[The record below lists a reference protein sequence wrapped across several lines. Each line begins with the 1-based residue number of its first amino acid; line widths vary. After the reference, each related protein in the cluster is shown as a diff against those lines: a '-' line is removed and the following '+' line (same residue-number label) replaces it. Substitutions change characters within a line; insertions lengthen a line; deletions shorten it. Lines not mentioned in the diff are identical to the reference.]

1 MNLREQLDEFYSKYD
16 IPAEGGVNDKTFEV
30 PLPVFK
36 LTLPNFPWRQRMLF
50 IHDLEHILNEQDTTW
65 QGEIFIASWEISTGF
80 FKNFPVI
87 LFPLWTMGWGFWK
100 HPSAVL
106 RGFRKGHTDKGIAR
120 LNIDKDRLLNLEL
133 HQLRELTLNK
143 RAHRFGMLLPLKL
156 MGWWLV
162 SQLVFFSPIILLA
175 SLITGFLQFIF

>member
-1 MNLREQLDEFYSKYD
+1 MTLREQLDEFYSKYD

-30 PLPVFK
+30 PLPVFT

-100 HPSAVL
+100 HPVAVF

-120 LNIDKDRLLNLEL
+120 LKIDKDRLLNLEL

-162 SQLVFFSPIILLA
+162 SQLVFISPVILLA
-175 SLITGFLQFIF
+175 SLITGFLWFLF